1 MNLSANEKRKLRHLW
16 KSDCPLDEIQEDMG
30 FTAERLEEARLSLG
44 LPPASERECKAYL
57 PTPEEIRLAAAE
69 IRSKWTQSER
79 EERLRSAWGGILSKD
94 HRGD

>member
-1 MNLSANEKRKLRHLW
+1 MKLSANEKRKLRHLW
-16 KSDCPLDEIQEDMG
+16 KSDCPIDEIQEDLG
-30 FTAERLEEARLSLG
+30 FTEAMLEEARIFLG

-57 PTPEEIRLAAAE
+57 PTPEEIRLATAE